1 MRTRND
7 TYHMDGYKKG
17 CLELIVGPMF
27 SGKTEELL
35 RRLRR
40 VVIAKKKVQ
49 IFKPHIDTRY
59 SVNEIV
65 THDQLAKIQALIV
78 KTSREILTLLEP
90 DTTTVAVDEGQFF
103 DAELP
108 AVCEEMADRGL
119 RVIVTGL
126 DTDFMNRPFGSIP
139 TLLAVA
145 DDVTKL
151 KAICCQCGLER
162 ATKSYRSAAN
172 RDVHFVGGTDAY
184 KALCR
189 PCYRELMKG

>member
-1 MRTRND
+1 
-7 TYHMDGYKKG
+7 MDGYKKG

-49 IFKPHIDTRY
+49 IFKPHIDNRY

-65 THDQLAKIQALIV
+65 TNDQLAKMPALIV

-90 DTTTVAVDEGQFF
+90 DTMTVAVDEGQFF

-126 DTDFMNRPFGSIP
+126 DTDFMNRPFGAIP

-145 DDVTKL
+145 DDVLKL

-162 ATKSYRSAAN
+162 ATKTFRSDSN
-172 RDVHFVGGTDAY
+172 RDVHFVGGTGAY

>member
-1 MRTRND
+1 
-7 TYHMDGYKKG
+7 MDGYKKG

-49 IFKPHIDTRY
+49 IFKPHIDNRY
-59 SVNEIV
+59 SANEVV
-65 THDQLAKIQALIV
+65 TNDQLAKMPASIV
-78 KTSREILTLLEP
+78 KTSREILALLEP
-90 DTTTVAVDEGQFF
+90 DTMTVAVDEGQFF
-103 DAELP
+103 DTELP

-126 DTDFMNRPFGSIP
+126 DTDFMNRPFGTIP
-139 TLLAVA
+139 ILLAVA

-151 KAICCQCGLER
+151 KAICCRCGLER

-184 KALCR
+184 QALCR
-189 PCYRELMKG
+189 PCFRELMKPEPEISSN